1 MMNPLFKLFAKTV
14 ALNVA
19 TTTAA
24 VLIVKAGEK
33 AAQSLR
39 NHENET
45 DVNKKD
51 NSVIQNDSKKQS
63 RYKDIP
69 YKDFIK
75 QSNATKNNEQSPTSK
90 VVRKIAEQW
99 ENVANNLEEEVTHT
113 QEKFSSIKEKIDENL
128 DQPTSEKNKEEFDSK
143 NKRKRVAT
151 RRRNAVTRETVKL
164 SDLLNKNKD
173 GQ

>member
-19 TTTAA
+19 ATTAA

-39 NHENET
+39 NHEN
-45 DVNKKD
+45 DVNEKD
-51 NSVIQNDSKKQS
+51 EGVIQDTSKKQP

-99 ENVANNLEEEVTHT
+99 ENVAKNLEEEAKNT

-128 DQPTSEKNKEEFDSK
+128 DQQTPAKNQEEFDSK
-143 NKRKRVAT
+143 NKRKRVVT
-151 RRRNAVTRETVKL
+151 KRRNATMQETVKL
-164 SDLLNKNKD
+164 SDLLKNKD

>member
-1 MMNPLFKLFAKTV
+1 MNPLFKLFAKTV

-19 TTTAA
+19 ATTAA
-24 VLIVKAGEK
+24 MLIVKAGEK

-39 NHENET
+39 NHEN
-45 DVNKKD
+45 DVNEKD
-51 NSVIQNDSKKQS
+51 DDVIQDASQKQP

-75 QSNATKNNEQSPTSK
+75 QSNTTKASTVINNVINDAIQEIEN
-90 VVRKIAEQW
+90 RKKMVDE
-99 ENVANNLEEEVTHT
+99 NLEEEKNT

-128 DQPTSEKNKEEFDSK
+128 DQQTPVKNQEEFDSK
-143 NKRKRVAT
+143 NKRKRVVT
-151 RRRNAVTRETVKL
+151 KRRNATTKETVKL
-164 SDLLNKNKD
+164 SDLLKNKN

>member
-19 TTTAA
+19 ATTAA

-39 NHENET
+39 NHEN
-45 DVNKKD
+45 DVNEKD
-51 NSVIQNDSKKQS
+51 EGVIQDTSKKQP

-99 ENVANNLEEEVTHT
+99 ENVAKNLEEAKNT

-128 DQPTSEKNKEEFDSK
+128 DQQTPAKNQEEFDSK
-143 NKRKRVAT
+143 NKRKRVVT
-151 RRRNAVTRETVKL
+151 KRRNATMQETVKL
-164 SDLLNKNKD
+164 SDLLKNKD

>member
-19 TTTAA
+19 ATTAA

-39 NHENET
+39 NHEN
-45 DVNKKD
+45 DVNEKD
-51 NSVIQNDSKKQS
+51 DDVIQDASQKQP

-90 VVRKIAEQW
+90 VVHKIAEQW
-99 ENVANNLEEEVTHT
+99 ENVAKNLEEEAKNT

-128 DQPTSEKNKEEFDSK
+128 DQPTPAKNQEEFDSK
-143 NKRKRVAT
+143 NKRKRVVT
-151 RRRNAVTRETVKL
+151 KRRNSTMQETVKL
-164 SDLLNKNKD
+164 SDLLKNKD

>member
-19 TTTAA
+19 ATTAA
-24 VLIVKAGEK
+24 VLLVKAGEK
-33 AAQSLR
+33 AAKSLR
-39 NHENET
+39 NHEN
-45 DVNKKD
+45 DVNEKD
-51 NSVIQNDSKKQS
+51 EGVIQDTSKKQP

-75 QSNATKNNEQSPTSK
+75 QSNATKASTVINNVINDAIQEIENSK
-90 VVRKIAEQW
+90 KMVSE
-99 ENVANNLEEEVTHT
+99 NLEEEAKNT

-128 DQPTSEKNKEEFDSK
+128 DQQTPVKNQEEFDSK
-143 NKRKRVAT
+143 NKRKRVVT
-151 RRRNAVTRETVKL
+151 KRRNATMQETVKL
-164 SDLLNKNKD
+164 SDLLKNKN

>member
-1 MMNPLFKLFAKTV
+1 MNPLFKLFAKTV

-19 TTTAA
+19 ATTAA
-24 VLIVKAGEK
+24 MLIVKAGEK

-39 NHENET
+39 NHEN
-45 DVNKKD
+45 DVNEKD
-51 NSVIQNDSKKQS
+51 DDVIQDASPKQP

-75 QSNATKNNEQSPTSK
+75 QSNTTKASTVINNVINDAIQEIEN
-90 VVRKIAEQW
+90 RKKMVDE
-99 ENVANNLEEEVTHT
+99 NLEEEKNT

-128 DQPTSEKNKEEFDSK
+128 DQQTPVKNQEEFDSK
-143 NKRKRVAT
+143 NKRKRVVT
-151 RRRNAVTRETVKL
+151 KRRNATMQETVKL
-164 SDLLNKNKD
+164 SDLLKNKN